1 MKKGLKDYVCEWES
15 QLNVPLMTKSADN
28 PLVDYVLD
36 AWRSLEVVQQIKF
49 KGYEYTEKESE
60 IDINKHIFKRE
71 KKKKKKDRYDV
82 KFIADD
88 RVGRLTVFL
97 EITMLETNP
106 TTGETSYQVYPIKKS
121 MLIPLQDEDGYYV
134 VKGKKYYLIYQLLE
148 KSTYTSSQSVTLK
161 SLMPIAVK
169 RNIIEAEDIH
179 GCTYSLPCYY
189 VFVFRKEIP
198 IILFYLSKGI
208 KYTLDY
214 LNVNDVISF
223 VEKLP
228 SDQNELNDNLFFQ
241 LSAKCYLQVDK
252 AMFKKYPYIQSVV
265 GAFCTVCTNR
275 VSIEQLDDPRQW
287 IKRIAN
293 PNNYEKGYGIL
304 KYFNRLLD
312 ETTKKVLKVPE
323 YHSED
328 IYALLRWIMQEF
340 NELRLKDNCDLDNK
354 RIRCNEYISSL
365 LTKEFSKRLNR
376 IISMGEKA
384 TIDNIKELFKFPGD
398 RQYVA
403 IKPI

>member
-1 MKKGLKDYVCEWES
+1 MKSGLKDYVCQWES
-15 QLNVPLMTKSADN
+15 ELNVPLMTKSADN
-28 PLVDYVLD
+28 PLVDYVID
-36 AWRSLEVVQQIKF
+36 AWKSLEVVQQIKF

-82 KFIADD
+82 KFISDD
-88 RVGRLTVFL
+88 RVGKLTVFI

-121 MLIPLQDEDGYYV
+121 MLIPLQDDDGYFV
-134 VKGKKYYLIYQLLE
+134 IKGKKYYMIYQLLE
-148 KSTYTSSQSVTLK
+148 KSTYTSSSSVTLK

-169 RNIIEAEDIH
+169 RNVIEAEDIH
-179 GCTYSLPCYY
+179 GCKYMLPCYY

-214 LNVNDVISF
+214 LNVIDVLSF
-223 VEKLP
+223 VDKLP
-228 SDQNELNDNLFFQ
+228 NSDNLNDGNLYFQ
-241 LSAKCYLQVDK
+241 LSGKCYIKVDK
-252 AMFKKYPYIQSVV
+252 EMFNKYPYIQSVV

-275 VSIEQLDDPRQW
+275 VTIEQLDDPRQW

-312 ETTKKVLKVPE
+312 K
-323 YHSED
+323 
-328 IYALLRWIMQEF
+328 
-340 NELRLKDNCDLDNK
+340 
-354 RIRCNEYISSL
+354 
-365 LTKEFSKRLNR
+365 
-376 IISMGEKA
+376 
-384 TIDNIKELFKFPGD
+384 
-398 RQYVA
+398 
-403 IKPI
+403 